1 VPLEAY
7 REAFPNVVPP
17 LFESSNSPAPSQ
29 THSITTSDSRQTME
43 LDTSTHMEVD
53 SHLATFEAKVEV
65 QSTVFQRS
73 QTVFVLL
80 EIACVLQV

>member
-1 VPLEAY
+1 M
-7 REAFPNVVPP
+7 RNGTRCSWRHIGEAFPNVVPP

-43 LDTSTHMEVD
+43 LDTSIHMEVD

-65 QSTVFQRS
+65 TGPGPR
-73 QTVFVLL
+73 TKRELN
-80 EIACVLQV
+80 